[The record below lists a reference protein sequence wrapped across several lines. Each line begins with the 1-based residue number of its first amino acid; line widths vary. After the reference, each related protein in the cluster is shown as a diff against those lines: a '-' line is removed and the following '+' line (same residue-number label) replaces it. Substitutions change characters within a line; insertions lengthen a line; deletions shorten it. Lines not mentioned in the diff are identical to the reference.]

1 MFPRAR
7 HTLRLPGSPTL
18 ELGERTLVMG
28 IINVTPDSF
37 ADGGA
42 YPDTE
47 HAVAAALRLEAD
59 GADIIDVGGESTR
72 PGAAAVPADEEARR
86 VVPVLRRLVPR
97 LRVPV
102 SIDTYKAEVARQAL
116 DHGAALVNDVSGLSY
131 DPDLAA
137 VVAAAGVPLVL
148 MHMRGRSD
156 DMYSRAAY
164 DDVVR
169 EVVTELDA
177 AVGRATAAGVSR
189 EQLVLDPGLGFAKHP
204 AQTFAVLA
212 RLGALA
218 ELDRPI
224 LVGPSRKSFLQEAL
238 GACPPGEREW
248 GTAAAVAGA
257 VLLGAHIV
265 RVHAVREMTHVVR
278 VADRLRAEHER
289 HTQDTPGARRHEHG
303 AQGAPRA
310 NPGGAGLGPA

>member
-7 HTLRLPGSPTL
+7 YTLRLPGARTL
-18 ELGERTLVMG
+18 ALGERTLVMG
-28 IINVTPDSF
+28 IINATPDSF

-42 YPDTE
+42 YPDPDR
-47 HAVAAALRLEAD
+47 AVAAALQLEAD

-72 PGAAAVPADEEARR
+72 PGAAQVPADEELRR

-102 SIDTYKAEVARQAL
+102 SIDTCKAEVARRAVE
-116 DHGAALVNDVSGLSY
+116 HGAALVNDVSGLSY

-137 VVAAAGVPLVL
+137 VGAAAGVPLVL
-148 MHMRGRSD
+148 MHMRGRSA
-156 DMYSRAAY
+156 DMYRHAAY

-169 EVVTELDA
+169 EVVAELDTA
-177 AVGRATAAGVSR
+177 IGRATAAGIAR
-189 EQLVLDPGLGFAKHP
+189 EQLVIDPGLGFAKRP

-224 LVGPSRKSFLQEAL
+224 LVGPSRKSFLQEAV
-238 GACPPGEREW
+238 GACPPGKREW
-248 GTAAAVAGA
+248 GTAAAVTGA

-265 RVHAVREMTHVVR
+265 RVHGVREMTHVVR
-278 VADRLRAEHER
+278 VADRMRSAHER
-289 HTQDTPGARRHEHG
+289 GAVWPPQADAEGPG
-303 AQGAPRA
+303 QSPV
-310 NPGGAGLGPA
+310 

>member
-7 HTLRLPGSPTL
+7 YTLRLPGGRTL
-18 ELGERTLVMG
+18 ALGERTLVMG

-42 YPDTE
+42 HRDPD
-47 HAVAAALRLEAD
+47 HAVAAALQFEAD

-102 SIDTYKAEVARQAL
+102 SIDTCKPEIARQAL
-116 DHGAALVNDVSGLSY
+116 EHGAALVNDVSGLSH

-137 VVAAAGVPLVL
+137 VGAAAGVPLVL
-148 MHMRGRSD
+148 THMRGRSG
-156 DMYSRAAY
+156 DMYRHAAY

-169 EVVTELDA
+169 EVVAELGA
-177 AVGRATAAGVSR
+177 AVSRATAAGMAR
-189 EQLVLDPGLGFAKHP
+189 DQLVLDPGLGFAKRP

-218 ELDRPI
+218 ALDRPI
-224 LVGPSRKSFLQEAL
+224 LVGPSRKSFLQDAL

-248 GTAAAVAGA
+248 GTAAAVASA

-265 RVHAVREMTHVVR
+265 RVHGVREMTQVVR
-278 VADRLRAEHER
+278 VADRVRAEQEL
-289 HTQDTPGARRHEHG
+289 QAHG
-303 AQGAPRA
+303 
-310 NPGGAGLGPA
+310 

>member
-1 MFPRAR
+1 MLPRAR
-7 HTLRLPGSPTL
+7 YTLRLPAGRTL
-18 ELGERTLVMG
+18 ALGERTLVMG

-42 YPDTE
+42 YPDPE
-47 HAVAAALRLEAD
+47 RAVEAALALEAD

-72 PGAAAVPADEEARR
+72 PGAEELPAAAEAAR
-86 VVPVLRRLVPR
+86 VLPVLRRLAPR
-97 LRVPV
+97 LRAPI
-102 SIDTYKAEVARQAL
+102 SIDTCKAEVARQAL
-116 DHGAALVNDVSGLSY
+116 DHGAALINDVSGLRY

-137 VVAAAGVPLVL
+137 VGAAAGVPLVL
-148 MHMRGRSD
+148 THMRGRSR
-156 DMYSRAAY
+156 DMYRRAAY

-169 EVVTELDA
+169 EVTAELRA
-177 AVGRATAAGVSR
+177 AVDRATAAGVAR
-189 EQLVLDPGLGFAKHP
+189 EQLVLDPGLGFAKRP

-212 RLGALA
+212 RLEALA
-218 ELDRPI
+218 ALDRPT

-265 RVHAVREMTHVVR
+265 RVHGVREMKQVVC
-278 VADRLRAEHER
+278 VADRLR
-289 HTQDTPGARRHEHG
+289 DARARETN
-303 AQGAPRA
+303 AA
-310 NPGGAGLGPA
+310 PGG

>member
-1 MFPRAR
+1 MLPRAR
-7 HTLRLPGSPTL
+7 YTLRLPGGRTL
-18 ELGERTLVMG
+18 ALGDRTLVMG
-28 IINVTPDSF
+28 IVNVTPDSF

-42 YPDTE
+42 YRDPD
-47 HAVAAALRLEAD
+47 HAAAAALQLEAD

-72 PGAAAVPADEEARR
+72 PGAAEVAADEEARR

-102 SIDTYKAEVARQAL
+102 SIDTCKAEVARQAL
-116 DHGAALVNDVSGLSY
+116 DEGAALVNDVSGLSY
-131 DPDLAA
+131 DPELAA
-137 VVAAAGVPLVL
+137 VGAAAGAPLVL
-148 MHMRGRSD
+148 MHMRGRSG
-156 DMYSRAAY
+156 DMYRHAAY

-169 EVVTELDA
+169 EVVAELAA
-177 AVGRATAAGVSR
+177 AVGRATAAGMAR
-189 EQLVLDPGLGFAKHP
+189 DQLLLDPGLGFAKRP

-248 GTAAAVAGA
+248 GTAAAVASA

-265 RVHAVREMTHVVR
+265 RVHGVREMAHVVC
-278 VADRLRAEHER
+278 VADRVRAEQEP
-289 HTQDTPGARRHEHG
+289 Q
-303 AQGAPRA
+303 
-310 NPGGAGLGPA
+310 PA

>member
-7 HTLRLPGSPTL
+7 YTLRLPAGRTL
-18 ELGERTLVMG
+18 ALGDRTLVMG

-42 YPDTE
+42 YPDPD

-72 PGAAAVPADEEARR
+72 PGAAVVPADEEARR

-102 SIDTYKAEVARQAL
+102 SIDTCKAQVARQAL
-116 DHGAALVNDVSGLSY
+116 EHGAALVNDVSGLSY

-137 VVAAAGVPLVL
+137 VGAAAGVPLVL
-148 MHMRGRSD
+148 MHMRGRPG
-156 DMYSRAAY
+156 DMYARAAY

-169 EVVTELDA
+169 EVVAELDA
-177 AVGRATAAGVSR
+177 AVGRATAAGVAR
-189 EQLVLDPGLGFAKHP
+189 DQLVLDPGLGFAKRP

-212 RLGALA
+212 GLGALA

-289 HTQDTPGARRHEHG
+289 H
-303 AQGAPRA
+303 AQGAHGAPRR
-310 NPGGAGLGPA
+310 